1 MPLLAIRLWV
11 HWTSKWVLL
20 IEWLGQCL
28 LTSPDI
34 VIEQNLSVRSFT
46 PMRRPGSNSRSSVAI
61 YFTSSELVRD
71 NIQYY
76 NFLVN
81 IFAPALIYIEYI
93 ASICTWG
100 TTSAPPLNILLSE
113 RMCQWFCLW
122 GLMQFGAEDVL
133 FSFYFWYRYRWGYC
147 SSTNSVIDWNSS
159 APTG

>member
-1 MPLLAIRLWV
+1 MSLLAIRLWV

-28 LTSPDI
+28 STSPDI

-46 PMRRPGSNSRSSVAI
+46 PMCIPGSNSRPSVAI

-76 NFLVN
+76 NFLVD

-100 TTSAPPLNILLSE
+100 TTPGTTPEHIVIWKNVLVVLSMRAYAVWSGRRSILILLLASI
-113 RMCQWFCLW
+113 
-122 GLMQFGAEDVL
+122 
-133 FSFYFWYRYRWGYC
+133 
-147 SSTNSVIDWNSS
+147 SVRLPFLNK
-159 APTG
+159 